1 MLKISCKPRNLSI
14 SPYLWTRWSGPL
26 IILWFLIIFSS
37 IFIRWILMFEWKTFA
52 YYDFT
57 KFLLILK
64 GHFLLSPDCKHVKI
78 CIPDLLHTGHCHFGF
93 FSFIIRYKDA
103 SKHCRWS
110 QVEERHGVVI
120 LILPRKFG
128 KKILVRFYIKIN

>member
-1 MLKISCKPRNLSI
+1 MLKISCKPRNLPI
-14 SPYLWTRWSGPL
+14 SLLVAKMIWSFNY
-26 IILWFLIIFSS
+26 FLILNNFVINLHPLNFNVWMKIVISQFFCWFWRAIFYKV
-37 IFIRWILMFEWKTFA
+37 RLQ
-52 YYDFT
+52 
-57 KFLLILK
+57 
-64 GHFLLSPDCKHVKI
+64 DCKHVKI

-120 LILPRKFG
+120 RILPRKFG